1 MRGGGGRELP
11 PYPEPLTRASTLVSC
26 DPQSLKPCGF
36 GDQPK
41 QSKVF
46 DHPLFVFFFLLEG
59 VLGSESKSKIGES
72 PVFETT
78 RSLGP
83 QLLLSWDSCCE
94 FKFVAAA
101 TATISSST
109 ADCLAHAEDR
119 SM

>member
-11 PYPEPLTRASTLVSC
+11 PYPEPLNSASALVSC

-46 DHPLFVFFFLLEG
+46 DHPLFFFLLEG

-78 RSLGP
+78 GSLGP

-101 TATISSST
+101 ATALLI
-109 ADCLAHAEDR
+109 A
-119 SM
+119 